1 MKEIWTDV
9 QKEVWQMEEKYL
21 KAALTNDF
29 DLWMTLWHEDFVG
42 WPSQNK
48 GPITKATLRSAEEQF
63 RQPTPGSIS
72 TTQEPVSVQIYGD
85 VAITHYIVHKSG
97 QYEGNAVE
105 HYARIT
111 HTWLHQGD
119 TWVIIGGMSAPHSK

>member
-1 MKEIWTDV
+1 MKETWTDA

-42 WPSQNK
+42 WPAQNK
-48 GPITKATLRSAEEQF
+48 EPITKATLRAAEEQF
-63 RQPTPGSIS
+63 RQPHPASIS
-72 TTQEPVSVQIYGD
+72 TTQEPVSVQVYGAI
-85 VAITHYIVHKSG
+85 AITHYVVHKFG
-97 QYEGNAVE
+97 QYEGNEVE